1 MKHPFRSH
9 ILPYFTFG
17 VGILGLVL
25 RIWLFS
31 TTDEKG
37 LLPTGHFADHAL
49 FILTALVI
57 LILFFSTRKLTPRP
71 VNKAFLRYAN
81 GVSCILGGLG
91 LIFSAIFH
99 LAGSTA
105 RLAWLAT
112 VASFMGGLV
121 MIAMA
126 LLHFSRRRI
135 HYGMPAIVTVVLMLD
150 AVTQCQV
157 WGSVPQLQLYFFP
170 LLASVFLILTAYC
183 KTAFTARRPKPKQ
196 LAFFS
201 QGALYFC
208 FLSLNSSQW
217 MLYLG
222 MLFWAAVQIYPCTIM
237 KKKV

>member
-17 VGILGLVL
+17 AGILGLIL

-31 TTDEKG
+31 ATDEKG
-37 LLPTGHFADHAL
+37 LLPAGHFADHAL
-49 FILTALVI
+49 FILTALV
-57 LILFFSTRKLTPRP
+57 LCVLFLSTRKLTPRQ
-71 VNKAFLRYAN
+71 VNKTILWYAN
-81 GVSCILGGLG
+81 GLSCILGGLG
-91 LIFSAIFH
+91 LFLSAIFH
-99 LAGSTA
+99 LAGSAA
-105 RLAWLAT
+105 RLAFLAT
-112 VASFMGGLV
+112 VASFIGGLV
-121 MIAMA
+121 MFAMA
-126 LLHFSRRRI
+126 FLHFCRRRI

-157 WGSVPQLQLYFFP
+157 WGSVPQLQMYFFP
-170 LLASVFLILTAYC
+170 LLASVFLILTAYY
-183 KTAFTARRPKPKQ
+183 KTTFTARRPKPRQ

-217 MLYLG
+217 LLYFG
-222 MLFWAAVQIYPCTIM
+222 MLFWVAFQIYPCTLM